1 MINHVHKVLNNEW
14 MNWTDWILFRKL
26 EHLGVLVKRE
36 FYVAGGGPGDWC
48 LVALGRFGLVS
59 GLVWFDFLYD
69 LNFTALK
76 FDWTFQIERCGDLWM
91 WVSKV
96 DLTLDRIPILEREL
110 LGLM

>member
-1 MINHVHKVLNNEW
+1 MLQVGALA
-14 MNWTDWILFRKL
+14 T
-26 EHLGVLVKRE
+26 GVWSHW
-36 FYVAGGGPGDWC
+36 A
-48 LVALGRFGLVS
+48 GLVS
-59 GLVWFDFLYD
+59 GLVSGLVWFQVWFDFLYD